1 MQEALAER
9 VLQEVIVPDLDEVDE
24 HGALALA
31 LVRYQHPGL
40 KKSRVSVIQDM
51 RCKIRCKKKTSEFVD
66 LNPLLQAYKNI
77 FIKEANELS
86 YCLQKYDFFF
96 SQLTC

>member
-40 KKSRVSVIQDM
+40 
-51 RCKIRCKKKTSEFVD
+51 
-66 LNPLLQAYKNI
+66 
-77 FIKEANELS
+77 NE
-86 YCLQKYDFFF
+86 
-96 SQLTC
+96 

>member
-51 RCKIRCKKKTSEFVD
+51 RCEIRCKINIRVCGFEPPFAS
-66 LNPLLQAYKNI
+66 LQEHLY
-77 FIKEANELS
+77 
-86 YCLQKYDFFF
+86 
-96 SQLTC
+96 